1 MRRAWSQQAVSEI
14 CLTAQEFAYM
24 VARSITKQEICA
36 MSTFFQGELLIKLVA
51 LHSKIQRLLVGPLSC
66 HGISLTE
73 YLVLRQLHQSPNKKL
88 RRIDLAQQVGLSAS
102 GVTRLLNPMQKV
114 GLISKEEV
122 ARDARVSLVTLT
134 STGENILKD
143 ANISFDQTAQSFLEQ
158 INAKEQSNLLKI
170 TDALL

>member
-1 MRRAWSQQAVSEI
+1 
-14 CLTAQEFAYM
+14 
-24 VARSITKQEICA
+24 
-36 MSTFFQGELLIKLVA
+36 MSTFSQGELLIKLVA

-88 RRIDLAQQVGLSAS
+88 RRIDLAQQVGISAS

-143 ANISFDQTAQSFLEQ
+143 ASISFDQTAQSFLEQ